1 MAKGTCVCFISLFL
15 LMGSRAV
22 SQDTVTI
29 PLHFRAGFDISG
41 PILHLLNDDLISYGV
56 LGSLDLNQAIS
67 LNAGLRYTTFSAV
80 EYNYNFSSRGT
91 SIVIGAD
98 YNFMKPKT
106 AQGRYQAGIGLR
118 YGLSFYSQEASD
130 IKYTN
135 KWGEGVS
142 SMPLSRHTGHYLE
155 ITPGVRTELF
165 NGVTI
170 GWNVYMRLLIS
181 AGAGK
186 DLKPIWMPGYG
197 DATSRMATGAEY
209 YVSFSIP
216 YKKIKVIIKPKPVEE
231 DAENAEGAEGTE
243 GTETTTTIPRS
254 TTGGRR

>member
-1 MAKGTCVCFISLFL
+1 
-15 LMGSRAV
+15 V

-29 PLHFRAGFDISG
+29 PLHFRAGFDVSG
-41 PILHLLNDDLISYGV
+41 PVLHLLNNDLNSYGV
-56 LGSLDLNQAIS
+56 LASLDLNQAIS
-67 LNAGLRYTTFSAV
+67 LNAGLRYTTFSSV
-80 EYNYNFSSRGT
+80 EYNYNFSSRGA
-91 SIVIGAD
+91 SVVIGAD

-106 AQGRYQAGIGLR
+106 AQGKFNAGIGLR

-142 SMPLSRHTGHYLE
+142 SMPLSHHTGHFLE

-186 DLKPIWMPGYG
+186 DLNPIWMPGFG
-197 DATSRMATGAEY
+197 DASSRMTTGAEY

-216 YKKIKVIIKPKPVEE
+216 YKKIKVIIKPKRVEE
-231 DAENAEGAEGTE
+231 DEEGEEGTEGPE
-243 GTETTTTIPRS
+243 GTETTTMIPRS
-254 TTGGRR
+254 TTTEGRR

>member
-15 LMGSRAV
+15 LMGSRAA

-29 PLHFRAGFDISG
+29 PLHVRAGFDVSG
-41 PILHLLNDDLISYGV
+41 PLLHLLNDDLISYGV
-56 LGSLDLNQAIS
+56 VASLDLNQAIS
-67 LNAGLRYTTFSAV
+67 LNAGLRYTTFSSV
-80 EYNYNFSSRGT
+80 EYNYNFSSRGA

-106 AQGRYQAGIGLR
+106 AQGKFNAGIGLR
-118 YGLSFYSQEASD
+118 YGLSFYSQQASG

-142 SMPLSRHTGHYLE
+142 SMPLSHHTGHFLE

-170 GWNVYMRLLIS
+170 GWNVFMRLLIS

-186 DLKPIWMPGYG
+186 DLNPIWMPGFG
-197 DATSRMATGAEY
+197 DASSRMTTGAEY

-216 YKKIKVIIKPKPVEE
+216 YKKIKVVIKPKRVEE
-231 DAENAEGAEGTE
+231 YEEGEEGTEGTE

-254 TTGGRR
+254 TTEVRR

>member
-1 MAKGTCVCFISLFL
+1 MAKGTCICFISLFL

-29 PLHFRAGFDISG
+29 PLHFRAGFDVSG
-41 PILHLLNDDLISYGV
+41 PVLHLLNDDLNSYGV
-56 LGSLDLNQAIS
+56 LASLDFNQAIS
-67 LNAGLRYTTFSAV
+67 LNAGLRYTTFSSV
-80 EYNYNFSSRGT
+80 EYNYNFSSRGA

-106 AQGRYQAGIGLR
+106 AQGKYYAGIGLR

-135 KWGEGVS
+135 KWGEGLS
-142 SMPLSRHTGHYLE
+142 SMPLSHHTGHFLE
-155 ITPGVRTELF
+155 ITPGVRVELF
-165 NGVTI
+165 KGVTI

-186 DLKPIWMPGYG
+186 DLNPIWMPGFG
-197 DATSRMATGAEY
+197 DASSRMNTGAEY

-216 YKKIKVIIKPKPVEE
+216 YKKIKVIIKPKRVEE
-231 DAENAEGAEGTE
+231 DEEGIEGTEGTE
-243 GTETTTTIPRS
+243 GTETTTMTPQS
-254 TTGGRR
+254 TPGGRR

>member
-1 MAKGTCVCFISLFL
+1 MAKGTCICFISLSL
-15 LMGSRAV
+15 LIGSRAV
-22 SQDTVTI
+22 SQDTITV

-41 PILHLLNDDLISYGV
+41 PIVHLLNNDLLSYGV
-56 LGSLDLNQAIS
+56 LASIDLNQAFA
-67 LNAGLRYTTFSAV
+67 LDAGMRYTSFSSS

-91 SIVIGAD
+91 SVVIGAD

-106 AQGRYQAGIGLR
+106 AWGKYYAGIGLR
-118 YGLSFYSQEASD
+118 YGLSFYGQEASG

-135 KWGEGVS
+135 TWGEGES
-142 SMPLSRHTGHYLE
+142 SMPLSHHTGHFIE

-181 AGAGK
+181 SGAGK
-186 DLKPIWMPGYG
+186 DLNPIWMPGYG
-197 DATSRMATGAEY
+197 DATSGMTTGAEY

-231 DAENAEGAEGTE
+231 DEEGGEGAEGSET
-243 GTETTTTIPRS
+243 TTTTTIPRS
-254 TTGGRR
+254 TSGGRL

>member
-1 MAKGTCVCFISLFL
+1 
-15 LMGSRAV
+15 V

-29 PLHFRAGFDISG
+29 PLHFRAGFDVSG
-41 PILHLLNDDLISYGV
+41 PVLHLLNNDLNSYGV
-56 LGSLDLNQAIS
+56 LASLDLNQAIS
-67 LNAGLRYTTFSAV
+67 LNAGLRYTTFSSV
-80 EYNYNFSSRGT
+80 EYNYNYSSRGA
-91 SIVIGAD
+91 SVVIGAD

-106 AQGRYQAGIGLR
+106 AQGKFNAGIGLR

-142 SMPLSRHTGHYLE
+142 SMPLSHHTGHFLE

-186 DLKPIWMPGYG
+186 DLNPIRMPGFG
-197 DATSRMATGAEY
+197 DATSRMTTGAEY

-216 YKKIKVIIKPKPVEE
+216 YKKIKVIIKPKRVEE
-231 DAENAEGAEGTE
+231 DEEGEEGTEGPE
-243 GTETTTTIPRS
+243 GTETTTMIPRS
-254 TTGGRR
+254 TTTEGRR

>member
-1 MAKGTCVCFISLFL
+1 MAKGTCICFISLFL
-15 LMGSRAV
+15 LMGSRAA

-29 PLHFRAGFDISG
+29 PLHFRAGFDVSG
-41 PILHLLNDDLISYGV
+41 PVLHLLNDDLISYGV
-56 LGSLDLNQAIS
+56 LASLDLNQAIS
-67 LNAGLRYTTFSAV
+67 LNAGLRYTTFSSV
-80 EYNYNFSSRGT
+80 EYNYNFSSRGA
-91 SIVIGAD
+91 SVVIGAD

-106 AQGRYQAGIGLR
+106 AQGKFNAGIGLR
-118 YGLSFYSQEASD
+118 YGLSFYSQEASG

-142 SMPLSRHTGHYLE
+142 SMPLSHHTGHFLE

-170 GWNVYMRLLIS
+170 GWNVYMRILIS

-186 DLKPIWMPGYG
+186 DLNPIRMPGFG

-216 YKKIKVIIKPKPVEE
+216 YKKIKVIIKPKRVEE
-231 DAENAEGAEGTE
+231 DEEGEEGIDGTE
-243 GTETTTTIPRS
+243 GTETTTMIPRS
-254 TTGGRR
+254 TTEGRR

>member
-1 MAKGTCVCFISLFL
+1 MAKGTCIFFISLFL
-15 LMGSRAV
+15 LMGSRAA
-22 SQDTVTI
+22 SQDTVMI

-41 PILHLLNDDLISYGV
+41 PLLHLLNDDLISYGV
-56 LGSLDLNQAIS
+56 LASLDLNQAIS
-67 LNAGLRYTTFSAV
+67 LDAGLRYTSFSSV
-80 EYNYNFSSRGT
+80 EYNYNFSSRG
-91 SIVIGAD
+91 SSVVIGAD

-106 AQGRYQAGIGLR
+106 AQGKYYAGIGLR
-118 YGLSFYSQEASD
+118 YGLSFYSQEASG

-135 KWGEGVS
+135 KWGEGES
-142 SMPLSRHTGHYLE
+142 SIPLSHHTGHYLE

-186 DLKPIWMPGYG
+186 DLNPIWMPGYG
-197 DATSRMATGAEY
+197 DATSGMTTGAEY

-231 DAENAEGAEGTE
+231 DEEGEEGAEGTE
-243 GTETTTTIPRS
+243 TPTTIPRS
-254 TTGGRR
+254 TTGGRL

>member
-1 MAKGTCVCFISLFL
+1 ML
-15 LMGSRAV
+15 
-22 SQDTVTI
+22 D
-29 PLHFRAGFDISG
+29 
-41 PILHLLNDDLISYGV
+41 
-56 LGSLDLNQAIS
+56 SLDLNQAIS
-67 LNAGLRYTTFSAV
+67 LNAGLRYTTFSTV
-80 EYNYNFSSRGT
+80 EYNYNFSSHGT

-106 AQGRYQAGIGLR
+106 AQGRYHAGIGLR

-142 SMPLSRHTGHYLE
+142 SMPLSHHTGHYLE
-155 ITPGVRTELF
+155 ITPGVRVELF

-186 DLKPIWMPGYG
+186 DLNPIWMPGFG
-197 DATSRMATGAEY
+197 DASSLMTTGAEY
-209 YVSFSIP
+209 DVSFSIP
-216 YKKIKVIIKPKPVEE
+216 YKKIKVIIKPKREEE
-231 DAENAEGAEGTE
+231 DEEGEEGTEGTE
-243 GTETTTTIPRS
+243 GTETTTMIPRS
-254 TTGGRR
+254 TTEGRR

>member
-15 LMGSRAV
+15 LMGSKAV
-22 SQDTVTI
+22 SQDTVMI

-41 PILHLLNDDLISYGV
+41 PILQLLNDDLISYGV
-56 LGSLDLNQAIS
+56 LASLDFNQAIS
-67 LNAGLRYTTFSAV
+67 LNAGLRYTSFSAV
-80 EYNYNFSSRGT
+80 EYNYNFRSRGT
-91 SIVIGAD
+91 SVVIGAD

-106 AQGRYQAGIGLR
+106 AQGKYNAGIGLR

-155 ITPGVRTELF
+155 ITPGVRVELF

-170 GWNVYMRLLIS
+170 GWNVYMRLLITG
-181 AGAGK
+181 GAGK
-186 DLKPIWMPGYG
+186 DLNPIWMPGYG
-197 DATSRMATGAEY
+197 DATSGMTTGAEY

-216 YKKIKVIIKPKPVEE
+216 YKKIKVIIKPKRVEE
-231 DAENAEGAEGTE
+231 DEETTEGAEGTE
-243 GTETTTTIPRS
+243 TNTMNPRS
-254 TTGGRR
+254 TTGGRL

>member
-1 MAKGTCVCFISLFL
+1 MAKGTCICFISLFL
-15 LMGSRAV
+15 LMGNRAV

-29 PLHFRAGFDISG
+29 PLHFRAGLDISG
-41 PILHLLNDDLISYGV
+41 PILHFLNDDIITYGV
-56 LGSLDLNQAIS
+56 LGSMDLNQAIS

-80 EYNYNFSSRGT
+80 EYNYNFSSHGT
-91 SIVIGAD
+91 SVVIGAD
-98 YNFMKPKT
+98 YNFMKPRA
-106 AQGRYQAGIGLR
+106 AQGRYYAGIGLR

-142 SMPLSRHTGHYLE
+142 SMPLSHHTGHFFE
-155 ITPGVRTELF
+155 ITPGVRAELF

-186 DLKPIWMPGYG
+186 DLNPIWMPGFG
-197 DATSRMATGAEY
+197 DSSSRMTTGAEY
-209 YVSFSIP
+209 YVCFSIP
-216 YKKIKVIIKPKPVEE
+216 YKKIKVIIKPKREEE
-231 DAENAEGAEGTE
+231 DEEGDEGVSGTE
-243 GTETTTTIPRS
+243 GTESTTTMQQS
-254 TTGGRR
+254 TTGVRR

>member
-1 MAKGTCVCFISLFL
+1 MAKGTCICFISLFL

-29 PLHFRAGFDISG
+29 PLHFRAGFDIAG
-41 PILHLLNDDLISYGV
+41 PIFHLLNNDLTSYGLLASV
-56 LGSLDLNQAIS
+56 DLNQAIA
-67 LNAGLRYTTFSAV
+67 LDAGIRYTSFSSV
-80 EYNYNFSSRGT
+80 EYNYNFSSSGT
-91 SIVIGAD
+91 SVVIGAD

-106 AQGRYQAGIGLR
+106 AQGKYKAGIGLR

-142 SMPLSRHTGHYLE
+142 SIPLSHHTGHYLE
-155 ITPGVRTELF
+155 ITPGVRAQLF

-186 DLKPIWMPGYG
+186 DLNPIWMPGYG
-197 DATSRMATGAEY
+197 DATSGMTMGAEY

-216 YKKIKVIIKPKPVEE
+216 YKKIKVIIKPKREEE
-231 DAENAEGAEGTE
+231 DEEGEEGTEGTE
-243 GTETTTTIPRS
+243 GTETTTMIPRS